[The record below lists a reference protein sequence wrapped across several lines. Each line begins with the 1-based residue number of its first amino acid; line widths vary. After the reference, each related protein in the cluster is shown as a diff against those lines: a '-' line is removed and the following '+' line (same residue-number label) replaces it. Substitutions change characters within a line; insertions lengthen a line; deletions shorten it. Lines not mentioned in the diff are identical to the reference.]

1 MGGKTTNGVSVK
13 ARLMIQKIN
22 QVGFRRVLLA
32 CAGRPRMDIER
43 DAALL
48 RSVAKHGYA
57 GAAKLHG
64 VSRQRA
70 EQVTKEFY
78 RCALLVEKGVSPTA
92 LGGICLDIKK
102 VSVMVAERQM
112 SWGDLAKNS
121 GLAAASLSRI
131 KKCGRCR
138 TATIGKIANA
148 LGVAVEDLIIK

>member
-1 MGGKTTNGVSVK
+1 
-13 ARLMIQKIN
+13 
-22 QVGFRRVLLA
+22 
-32 CAGRPRMDIER
+32 MDIES

-48 RSVAKHGYA
+48 RSVAKHGYT

-78 RCALLVEKGVSPTA
+78 RCALLVEKGVSLTT
-92 LGGICLDIKK
+92 LDEIRMDIKK

-121 GLAAASLSRI
+121 GLARASLSQI
-131 KKCGRCR
+131 KKRGSCR
-138 TATIGKIANA
+138 STTIGKIANA